1 MVRLTIHPSEG
12 VTLIELIIVVAVL
25 SVVLSGAHSW
35 YANHS
40 IRTKINIALSEADSA
55 KLAITVTCAGDPGNT
70 VLKNSLIDQ
79 NDPTSLYVESITLS
93 GTCASPIVTVIT
105 TDTGLLI
112 NPTLIISGDNS
123 LRKGRPS
130 WTCASD
136 GLEMHIPYIC
146 RSG

>member
-1 MVRLTIHPSEG
+1 MVRLTIHPSGG

-35 YANHS
+35 SANHS
-40 IRTKINIALSEADSA
+40 IRTKIRIALSEADLA
-55 KLAITVTCAGDPGNT
+55 KLAITVTCAEDPGIT

-136 GLEMHIPYIC
+136 GLEMHLPYIC
-146 RSG
+146 RS